1 MILFMYRSGL
11 CKTEG
16 QKTDQCFPGTGSGR
30 KGLLQ
35 KDKREVNFE
44 KKNQKVVSKV
54 DSMYACVYMF
64 QEQR

>member
-1 MILFMYRSGL
+1 MILCIYHYGMR
-11 CKTEG
+11 KTEG
-16 QKTDQCFPGTGSGR
+16 QKTGQCFPGTGSGR

-44 KKNQKVVSKV
+44 KENQKLVSKV
-54 DSMYACVYMF
+54 DSVYACVYMF